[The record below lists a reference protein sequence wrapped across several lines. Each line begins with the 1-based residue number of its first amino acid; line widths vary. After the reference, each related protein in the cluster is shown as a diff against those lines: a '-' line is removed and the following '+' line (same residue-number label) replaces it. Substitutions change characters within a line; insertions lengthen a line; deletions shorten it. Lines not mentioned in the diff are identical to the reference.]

1 MFGIQYRLFQEFG
14 QGIVLFHNFQVQ
26 DVLDLAFFGFGLGD
40 FFWSPGYVFPAGD
53 PENQVGIGDFFG
65 IYDSSGFALD
75 AICTVPASLG
85 HGALI
90 DLCDSGQDDIVLVI
104 CDSI

>member
-1 MFGIQYRLFQEFG
+1 
-14 QGIVLFHNFQVQ
+14 
-26 DVLDLAFFGFGLGD
+26 
-40 FFWSPGYVFPAGD
+40 VFPAGD

-104 CDSI
+104 SHRI